1 MLNNTYTTVSGDT
14 WDIVAYKAYGNE
26 MYMDT
31 LIKLQY
37 PKYRVTSG
45 CTDTYN
51 FPAGVVLTLPEI
63 ELTVSESLPPWKQGV
78 TVSE

>member
-1 MLNNTYTTVSGDT
+1 MLNNIYTTVSGDT

-31 LIKLQY
+31 IIKANIEY
-37 PKYRVTSG
+37 K
-45 CTDTYN
+45 DTYI

>member
-1 MLNNTYTTVSGDT
+1 MLNNTYTTVSGDA
-14 WDIVAYKAYGNE
+14 WDIVAYKVYGNE

-31 LIKLQY
+31 LIKANIEY
-37 PKYRVTSG
+37 K
-45 CTDTYN
+45 DTYI

>member
-31 LIKLQY
+31 LIKANIEY
-37 PKYRVTSG
+37 K
-45 CTDTYN
+45 DTYI
-51 FPAGVVLTLPEI
+51 FPAGVALTLPEI
-63 ELTVSESLPPWKQGV
+63 ELTVSESLPLWKQGV

>member
-14 WDIVAYKAYGNE
+14 WDIVAYKVYGNE

-31 LIKLQY
+31 LIKSNIEY
-37 PKYRVTSG
+37 K
-45 CTDTYN
+45 DTYI

-63 ELTVSESLPPWKQGV
+63 ELTVSESMPPWKQGV

>member
-14 WDIVAYKAYGNE
+14 WDIVAYKVYGNE

-31 LIKLQY
+31 LIKANIEY
-37 PKYRVTSG
+37 K
-45 CTDTYN
+45 DTYI

-78 TVSE
+78 TVGE

>member
-1 MLNNTYTTVSGDT
+1 MLNNTNTTVSGDT

-31 LIKLQY
+31 LIKANIEY
-37 PKYRVTSG
+37 K
-45 CTDTYN
+45 DTYI

-78 TVSE
+78 TISE

>member
-31 LIKLQY
+31 IIKANIEY
-37 PKYRVTSG
+37 K
-45 CTDTYN
+45 DTYI
-51 FPAGVVLTLPEI
+51 FSAGVVLTLPEI

>member
-26 MYMDT
+26 MCMDT
-31 LIKLQY
+31 LIKANIEH
-37 PKYRVTSG
+37 K
-45 CTDTYN
+45 DTYI

>member
-31 LIKLQY
+31 LIKANIEY
-37 PKYRVTSG
+37 K
-45 CTDTYN
+45 DTYI
-51 FPAGVVLTLPEI
+51 FPAGVVLTLSEI

-78 TVSE
+78 TISE

>member
-14 WDIVAYKAYGNE
+14 WDIVAYKAYSNE
-26 MYMDT
+26 MHMDT
-31 LIKLQY
+31 LIKANIEY
-37 PKYRVTSG
+37 K
-45 CTDTYN
+45 DTYI

>member
-1 MLNNTYTTVSGDT
+1 MLNNTYTTVSRDT

-31 LIKLQY
+31 IIKANIEY
-37 PKYRVTSG
+37 K
-45 CTDTYN
+45 DTYI

-63 ELTVSESLPPWKQGV
+63 ELMVSESLPPWKQGV

>member
-1 MLNNTYTTVSGDT
+1 M
-14 WDIVAYKAYGNE
+14 AYKAYGNE

-31 LIKLQY
+31 LIKANIEY
-37 PKYRVTSG
+37 K
-45 CTDTYN
+45 DTYI
-51 FPAGVVLTLPEI
+51 FPVGVVLTLPEI

>member
-14 WDIVAYKAYGNE
+14 WDIVAYKVYGNE

-31 LIKLQY
+31 LIKTNIEY
-37 PKYRVTSG
+37 K
-45 CTDTYN
+45 DTYI

>member
-31 LIKLQY
+31 LIKANIEY
-37 PKYRVTSG
+37 K
-45 CTDTYN
+45 DTYI

-63 ELTVSESLPPWKQGV
+63 ELTVSESLPSWKQGV

>member
-31 LIKLQY
+31 IIKANIEY
-37 PKYRVTSG
+37 K
-45 CTDTYN
+45 DTYI

-63 ELTVSESLPPWKQGV
+63 ELTASESLPPWKQGV

>member
-31 LIKLQY
+31 LIKANIEY
-37 PKYRVTSG
+37 K
-45 CTDTYN
+45 DTYI
-51 FPAGVVLTLPEI
+51 FQAGVVLTLPEI